1 MSHGIIMLPDES
13 GVQVAGSSTPTR
25 HERLLPSKRRSGSL
39 SQNEHDSSHH
49 SIASS
54 RIMRCL
60 TAKCLHIEG
69 CIMSLSISH
78 LRD

>member
-13 GVQVAGSSTPTR
+13 EVQVAGSSMLMR
-25 HERLLPSKRRSGSL
+25 HERLLLSKRRSGSL
-39 SQNEHDSSHH
+39 SQTEHYNHHH

-54 RIMRCL
+54 SSMRCL
-60 TAKCLHIEG
+60 TAKCLHVED

-78 LRD
+78 LRN

>member
-13 GVQVAGSSTPTR
+13 EVQVAGSSTLMR

-39 SQNEHDSSHH
+39 SQTEHYNHHH

-54 RIMRCL
+54 SMR
-60 TAKCLHIEG
+60 TAKCLHVEE
-69 CIMSLSISH
+69 CIMILSISH
-78 LRD
+78 LKD